1 MKLVLSIVN
10 FCKLDYNR
18 GMNDFFRILIICL
31 AAIPIGIFLGCGAVY
46 VFNRIPA
53 GWLTDYGETPSP
65 ELSDQSHQRIP
76 GMPWKYVLS
85 AIFAGLIIY
94 FCTIELG
101 YGASAVLIIW
111 LLLMIGL
118 ADAKYMIIPDQFV
131 IFLLLLAGPMSLY
144 KANFRDM
151 LYGAL
156 LGGGIMVL
164 IAAIGFILTRKM
176 AIGGGDIKLMAAVG
190 AICGLYGTSMVL
202 AGGSVLAGAYATFG
216 LVSGKLKKGDELPLG
231 PFLCIAAAVWL
242 FFAVAI
248 F

>member
-1 MKLVLSIVN
+1 
-10 FCKLDYNR
+10 
-18 GMNDFFRILIICL
+18 MNEFFRILIICL

-65 ELSDQSHQRIP
+65 ELADQSHQRIP

-144 KANFRDM
+144 KANLRDM

-164 IAAIGFILTRKM
+164 IAAIGFILTRRM
-176 AIGGGDIKLMAAVG
+176 AIGGGDIKLNLRTLRNFNGPRRRIGACRCLCDFRTCFRQAQKGRRASARSISLYSSDRMALLRSG
-190 AICGLYGTSMVL
+190 DIL
-202 AGGSVLAGAYATFG
+202 ARCPYITNKCVF
-216 LVSGKLKKGDELPLG
+216 
-231 PFLCIAAAVWL
+231 
-242 FFAVAI
+242 
-248 F
+248 